1 MSMKTEHPS
10 PEMILAG
17 KVRRDTAVRQ
27 AEERAKEEEN
37 AVRVRKG
44 RRAGT
49 GMVHGSKKK
58 PPNCGNSLAAR
69 CVSENTAGYDAQFNR
84 AASETQ
90 GKIIEGVLFEKIR
103 IQVLR

>member
-1 MSMKTEHPS
+1 M
-10 PEMILAG
+10 
-17 KVRRDTAVRQ
+17 
-27 AEERAKEEEN
+27 
-37 AVRVRKG
+37 RVRKG

>member
-1 MSMKTEHPS
+1 MKPWE
-10 PEMILAG
+10 A
-17 KVRRDTAVRQ
+17 
-27 AEERAKEEEN
+27 ERAKAEKN

-69 CVSENTAGYDAQFNR
+69 CVSENTAGYDAQFTR

-90 GKIIEGVLFEKIR
+90 GKVIEEELFENIR
-103 IQVLR
+103 IQIL